1 MLSKASFYAAVA
13 TIVLLAPSES
23 HAGVSVGPAQQVTV
37 QPRAETSL
45 DELKKLYQRP
55 TALKFPADN
64 PYTPEKAALGK
75 NLFFDSRLSAANLL
89 SCSSCHNP
97 AFSWSDGQPKGIGHG
112 MNVLG
117 RRSPSILDAG
127 FGAIFMWDGRA
138 GSLEE
143 QALGPIQASVEMNL
157 PVEDLIRRLKES
169 QEYPALFDRAFPGE
183 GITPQTIGKAIATY
197 ERLVVSSP
205 APFDHWING
214 DERAIPDSA
223 KRGFVLFN
231 GKGRC
236 SECHSEWR
244 FTDDSFHDIGL
255 PDGDIG
261 RGKFLPDVIKA
272 QHAFKTPGLRDIAR
286 RSAYMHDG
294 SLRTLRAVIDHYND
308 GGVSRPSRADAVLP
322 LGLSAQEKDDLIAF
336 METLSGSNSS
346 TVVPQLPR

>member
-1 MLSKASFYAAVA
+1 VLSKASFHVAVA
-13 TIVLLAPSES
+13 ITLLLATSES
-23 HAGVSVGPAQQVTV
+23 HGGASVGAAQQVSV
-37 QPRAETSL
+37 QPRAEATL
-45 DELKKLYQRP
+45 DELKKLYRRP
-55 TALKFPADN
+55 VTLNFPADN

-157 PVEDLIRRLKES
+157 PLEVLLSRLKES
-169 QEYPALFDRAFPGE
+169 PEYPALFDKAFPGE
-183 GITPQTIGKAIATY
+183 GIKPETIGKAIATY

-205 APFDHWING
+205 APFDSWING
-214 DERAIPDSA
+214 DEWAIPESA

-261 RGKFLPDVIKA
+261 RGKFLPDVVKA

-286 RSAYMHDG
+286 RGAYMHDG
-294 SLRTLRAVIDHYND
+294 SMRTLRAVVDHYND
-308 GGVSRPSRADAVLP
+308 GGVDRPSRADAVLP
-322 LGLSAQEKDDLIAF
+322 LRLSGQEKDELVAF
-336 METLSGSNSS
+336 METLSGSNNP
-346 TVVPQLPR
+346 TVIPQLPR